1 MAKRR
6 KRRKAGTLKGSY
18 KSSGAANRR
27 RYSRVSSGSPITR
40 VVPRGCAIVQ
50 SGAKKGKLRK
60 GCRVSANGQARC
72 DVLTRLPREA
82 RQRVGGKGK
91 RYKTVGCPS

>member
-6 KRRKAGTLKGSY
+6 RKKGTLAGTY

-40 VVPRGCAIVQ
+40 VVKRGCAIVQ

-60 GCRVSANGQARC
+60 GCRISANGQARC
-72 DVLTRLPREA
+72 DLVTKLPKTA
-82 RQRVGGKGK
+82 KQRIKGTK
-91 RYKTVGCPS
+91 RYKTVNCS

>member
-6 KRRKAGTLKGSY
+6 RKKGTLKGVY

-27 RYSRVSSGSPITR
+27 RYRRVSSGSPVTH

-50 SGAKKGKLRK
+50 SGGKKGKLRK
-60 GCRVSANGQARC
+60 GCRVAANGQARC
-72 DVLTRLPREA
+72 DLVTRLPRTA
-82 RQRVGGKGK
+82 RQRVKGTK
-91 RYKTVGCPS
+91 RYKTVNCPG